1 MATLYVVATPIGN
14 LEDITLRALNILKS
28 VDIIACEDTRHT
40 QKLLNKY
47 EIHKRLIATHAHNE
61 KESAN
66 GIVGLLEEGNNIA
79 FVSDAGTPAIS
90 DPGARLVS
98 RVRAEGFDV
107 VAIPGASAI
116 ITLISIAGFVGKSFA
131 FEGFLPVKK
140 GKRVKRLSQLIQRDE
155 AFVIYESPFRV
166 LKTLKEI
173 AEIDSNRIVVV
184 ARELTKAH
192 EEVLRDTIENIVNDF
207 ENRQSIKGEFAI
219 CVCPTKANEELL
231 EKND

>member
-1 MATLYVVATPIGN
+1 MATLYIVATPIGN

-47 EIHKRLIATHAHNE
+47 EIRKRLIATHAHNE

-66 GIVGLLEEGNNIA
+66 GIVSLLDQGNDIA

-98 RVRAEGFDV
+98 KVRQEGYDV

-116 ITLISIAGFVGKSFA
+116 ITLISISGYVGKTFT
-131 FEGFLPVKK
+131 FEGFLPIKK
-140 GKRVKRLSQLIQRDE
+140 GKRNTRLTQLIERDE
-155 AFVIYESPFRV
+155 AFVIYESPYRV

-173 AEIDSNRIVVV
+173 ASIDETRVVVV

-192 EEVLRDTIENIVNDF
+192 EEVLRNNIVEIINDF
-207 ENRQSIKGEFAI
+207 ESRAAIKGEFAI
-219 CVCPTKANEELL
+219 CVCPSKASEEFL

>member
-1 MATLYVVATPIGN
+1 MATLYIVATPIGN
-14 LEDITLRALNILKS
+14 LEDITLRALNVLKS

-61 KESAN
+61 KSSAS

-98 RVRAEGFDV
+98 KVRSAGFDV

-116 ITLISIAGFVGKSFA
+116 ITLISIAGFVGKTFT
-131 FEGFLPVKK
+131 FEGFLPIKK
-140 GKRVKRLSQLIQRDE
+140 GKRVKRLTTLIERDE
-155 AFVIYESPFRV
+155 AFVIYESPFRA

-173 AEIDSNRIVVV
+173 SEIDENRIVVV

-192 EEVLRDTIENIVNDF
+192 EEVLRDNVIEIINDF
-207 ENRQSIKGEFAI
+207 ESRPSIKGEFAI
-219 CVCPTKANEELL
+219 CVCPTKANEELVGN
-231 EKND
+231 ND

>member
-47 EIHKRLIATHAHNE
+47 EIHKRLIATHSHNE
-61 KESAN
+61 KASAN

-98 RVRAEGFDV
+98 RVRKEGFDV
-107 VAIPGASAI
+107 
-116 ITLISIAGFVGKSFA
+116 GKTFT
-131 FEGFLPVKK
+131 FEGFLPIKK
-140 GKRVKRLSQLIQRDE
+140 GKRVKRLNQLIERDE
-155 AFVIYESPFRV
+155 AFVIYESPYRV

-173 AEIDSNRIVVV
+173 AEIDDNRIVVV

-192 EEVLRDTIENIVNDF
+192 EEVLRASILDIVNDF

-219 CVCPTKANEELL
+219 CVCPTKATEELL
-231 EKND
+231 EDND